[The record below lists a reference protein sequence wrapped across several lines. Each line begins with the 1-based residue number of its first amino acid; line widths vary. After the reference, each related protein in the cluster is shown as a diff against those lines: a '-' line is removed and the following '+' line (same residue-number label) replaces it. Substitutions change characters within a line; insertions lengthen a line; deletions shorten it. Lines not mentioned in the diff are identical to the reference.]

1 VIKEEINLINDDA
14 KDIAK
19 LSADDQNINT
29 HDTEEAEVAISMLNV
44 FIEQL
49 KELYNPYVEKT
60 VNLLCNIIKEHPNE
74 DVKE

>member
-1 VIKEEINLINDDA
+1 
-14 KDIAK
+14 
-19 LSADDQNINT
+19 
-29 HDTEEAEVAISMLNV
+29 MLNV

-60 VNLLCNIIKEHPNE
+60 VNLLCNIIKEHPND